1 MRVKEL
7 RDLDLALQ
15 GELNSTNKQKIYGSV
30 SVLYIFVKKKRQNL
44 LFLKTEN
51 SEIIKV
57 LFLMTEQK
65 FDS

>member
-30 SVLYIFVKKKRQNL
+30 SVLSLFFLKKKRQHL
-44 LFLKTEN
+44 LFLKSEN
-51 SEIIKV
+51 IEIISIIPNDRTKI
-57 LFLMTEQK
+57 
-65 FDS
+65 

>member
-30 SVLYIFVKKKRQNL
+30 SVLSLFFFKKKRQQL
-44 LFLKTEN
+44 LFLKSEN
-51 SEIIKV
+51 SEIISIIPNDRTKI
-57 LFLMTEQK
+57 
-65 FDS
+65 

>member
-30 SVLYIFVKKKRQNL
+30 SVLSLFKKKKKRQQL
-44 LFLKTEN
+44 LFLKSEN
-51 SEIIKV
+51 SEIISIIPNDRTKI
-57 LFLMTEQK
+57 
-65 FDS
+65 